1 MILNEKMMQHFSAVG
16 RETVT
21 DAEEP
26 VPAPTSISK

>member
-1 MILNEKMMQHFSAVG
+1 MILHEKVLQHLNAIG

-26 VPAPTSISK
+26 VPTPTAISK